1 MKLSY
6 KRTILVGFAFFLICA
21 FWQAY
26 DNTVPLILTN
36 KFGMSQTW
44 SGVIMAMDNVLAL
57 FLLPLFGHISDKCTH
72 PKGRRTPFIVVGTLV
87 AAIAL
92 IALSFA
98 DNAQLK
104 RLDKVSAIDDPAALS
119 VIYQEQKDA
128 TLLSP
133 SGESFILGHKFTE
146 AEFTAIRSQTVN
158 SEGKTV
164 TDPAYT
170 NYVVP
175 ARQACARD
183 TAAAHPGALAVFV
196 ALLLIILLS
205 MATFRSP
212 AVALMPDVTPKPLR
226 SRANAV
232 INLMGSAG
240 GIIVLALGMVFATA
254 SVSNSMMSYT
264 GYFGVI
270 AALMLAAL
278 VVFMLTVREPEWAAE
293 MQAQSA
299 AAGITDEAD
308 ETPGGEGRRLSAD
321 EVKSLLLILLSIVL
335 WFFGYNAVTSK
346 YSVYASNI
354 LHKDYNLTLI
364 IAQAAAIVAYL
375 PVGFIAG
382 KIGRKKTIL
391 AGVVMLTVAFGVAG
405 FLTADSPTMLMNAM
419 FALAG
424 IGWATIN
431 VNSFPMV
438 VELASGSDVGK
449 YTGFYYTAS
458 MAAQVATPM
467 VSGLLMDKFGMHVLF
482 PYAAVFTTLAFVTML
497 FVKHGDRKDA
507 PVKGIPA
514 ETGAAAANP
523 AENAAENAA
532 ADIDTTVEELTN
544 E

>member
-270 AALMLAAL
+270 AALMLSAL

-523 AENAAENAA
+523 AENAAESAA